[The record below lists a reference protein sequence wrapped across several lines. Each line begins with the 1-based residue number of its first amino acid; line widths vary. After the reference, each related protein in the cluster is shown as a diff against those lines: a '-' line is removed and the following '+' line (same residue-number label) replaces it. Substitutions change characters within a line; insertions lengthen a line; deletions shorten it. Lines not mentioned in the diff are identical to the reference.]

1 MSDYSLF
8 TSESVSEGHPD
19 KMSDQISDAILDT
32 YLSKDPDARV
42 AVETLVKTGMV
53 VVAGE
58 VTTAGNVTPG
68 ELEEV
73 IRQTVLDIG
82 FDSSDKCFDG
92 NTCAVINA
100 IGQQSADIALGT
112 HEADEANQG
121 AGDQGLM
128 FGFASDETDVLMPA
142 PIYYSHLL
150 VKMQSD
156 VRKSGKLDWLEP
168 DAKSQLSFRYEGGK
182 PVGIDAVVL
191 STQHKESIA
200 PSDLH
205 EAVMEE
211 IIKPVLPA
219 AWCDASTK
227 YLINPTGRFVIGGP
241 HGDCGLTGRKI
252 IVDTYGGMARHGGGA
267 FSGKDPTKVD
277 RSAAYAARWVAKSL
291 VSAGLCHRCLVQIS
305 YAIGIPYPLSV
316 FVDTYGTGMSV
327 SSKTDAEITEIVNN
341 NFDLRPGVIVRELN
355 LKRPIMKKTASYGH
369 FGRDDP
375 DFTWEVRLR
384 SRNVRTS
391 DTMPRH

>member
-1 MSDYSLF
+1 MRDTCGDLWLGFEENDLNHWAQKACLQIGQSSFLSLRNGFQIQIRVFKRNPRHLIKRKSNTLGKKETIMAETHLF

-19 KMSDQISDAILDT
+19 KMADQISDAILDA
-32 YLSKDPDARV
+32 LLAQDKRSRV
-42 AVETLVKTGMV
+42 ACETLVKTGMV
-53 VVAGE
+53 MVAGE
-58 VTTAGNVTPG
+58 ITTDANVDVESLVREWWTRLVQPLG
-68 ELEEV
+68 ER
-73 IRQTVLDIG
+73 IRQQHLCRG
-82 FDSSDKCFDG
+82 ECHRK
-92 NTCAVINA
+92 AV
-100 IGQQSADIALGT
+100 ADIAMGVDESEE
-112 HEADEANQG
+112 HEQG

-128 FGFASDETDVLMPA
+128 FGYATNETDVLMPA

-150 VKMQSD
+150 VKKQSD
-156 VRKSGKLDWLEP
+156 VRKIGKLDWLEP

-205 EAVMEE
+205 EAEMEE

-267 FSGKDPTKVD
+267 FSERTRQSG
-277 RSAAYAARWVAKSL
+277 SL
-291 VSAGLCHRCLVQIS
+291 GS
-305 YAIGIPYPLSV
+305 LS
-316 FVDTYGTGMSV
+316 G
-327 SSKTDAEITEIVNN
+327 A
-341 NFDLRPGVIVRELN
+341 LRG
-355 LKRPIMKKTASYGH
+355 
-369 FGRDDP
+369 
-375 DFTWEVRLR
+375 
-384 SRNVRTS
+384 
-391 DTMPRH
+391 